1 MSKKY
6 RLSLMGISLMI
17 LMCVGTYFSRG
28 LSFIV
33 NDFWFASGLLL
44 LILLSLVDQPFFSKD
59 SNIFVNGITAAL
71 SLLLVAPN
79 ERTAIYWTFFG
90 VVMYLIISSYI
101 LMWLRRKE
109 LNLESVTIQTITRI
123 NRLIGKPETIF
134 SAFFLWGVV
143 RQYGLSS
150 NQFNALLWFWIIFMV
165 LNVPAVA
172 NAIDS
177 KISTEMAKDAKNAIG
192 KIFGVQSKNTFL
204 VKLSEDRKQPL
215 KLFDFVEFF
224 YSVDERAHKG
234 IVLDVYLL
242 DQEQWIKVLTTSEID
257 ALFGQTVEKY
267 TPDYIYKVID
277 PPNNNYLKRFV
288 GLIYQDSVIEKIR
301 FSYNA
306 KIDVYSGQLIELNV
320 GLHKILYQVV
330 QGTTKNEQ
338 LSSKNES
345 SFIVG
350 EAIQLGEWNIH
361 SGCFEQFG
369 WVPNVNT
376 PIFLASPIEPPAL
389 LENEYI
395 IGNIPDTNYPVILNK
410 EYAVTHH
417 TAILG
422 VTGSGKSVFAR
433 NMICQIADDNT
444 NVIIVDLTG
453 EYREKMPGLQ
463 SIVTDEEAKDI
474 TKAIDALAQELAKFA
489 DKRKPEI
496 ITDAEKIIKLTF
508 NGAIKRFLE
517 GEADKIVFELSE
529 ISNNTSS
536 LEYTRWFF
544 WVLFNTAKYFHN
556 YGKRVCVVLEE
567 AHTIIPEISS
577 MGVSDNASKATVNS
591 IAQIALQGRKY
602 NIGFIVIAQRTAN
615 VSKTVLTQCNSVIVF
630 QELDKT
636 TSDFLANYM
645 GRSFVDILPTLKN
658 RTAIAMGKA
667 FRSNSPMIFKV
678 PDITEVVKQ
687 TKDEEQSNF

>member
-6 RLSLMGISLMI
+6 RLSLMGLSLLI
-17 LMCVGTYFSRG
+17 LMCVGTYFTHG
-28 LSFIV
+28 FSFIV

-79 ERTAIYWTFFG
+79 ERTTIYWTFFAI
-90 VVMYLIISSYI
+90 VIYLIISSYI
-101 LMWLRRKE
+101 LMWLRKRE
-109 LNLESVTIQTITRI
+109 LNLEGVATQTITRI

-143 RQYGLSS
+143 RQYGLQS

-172 NAIDS
+172 KTIDS
-177 KISTEMAKDAKNAIG
+177 KISNETAKDAQNAVG

-215 KLFDFVEFF
+215 RRFDFVEFF

-257 ALFGQTVEKY
+257 ALFDPSVEKY
-267 TPDYIYKVID
+267 TPDYIYKVLN
-277 PPNNNYLKRFV
+277 PPDNDYLKRFV

-320 GLHKILYQVV
+320 GEHKILYQVI
-330 QGTTKNEQ
+330 QGITKNEQ

-350 EAIQLGEWNIH
+350 EAIQLGQWNTD

-369 WVPNVNT
+369 WVPSVNT
-376 PIFLASPIEPPAL
+376 PIFLASTIEPPAI
-389 LENEYI
+389 LEDEYI
-395 IGNIPDTNYPVILNK
+395 VGNIPDTNYPVILNK
-410 EYAVTHH
+410 KYAVTHH

-433 NMICQIADDNT
+433 NMINQIADNNT
-444 NVIIVDLTG
+444 SVIIVDLTG
-453 EYREKMPGLQ
+453 EYREKMPGLG
-463 SIVTDEEAKDI
+463 SIVTEEEAKSI
-474 TKAIDALAQELAKFA
+474 TEAIDTLAQENAQFA
-489 DKRKPEI
+489 NKRDPKNI
-496 ITDAEKIIKLTF
+496 FNAEKTIKTVF
-508 NGAIKRFLE
+508 NGALKRFLE
-517 GEADKIVFELSE
+517 SEADKIVFELSE
-529 ISNNTSS
+529 ISNNASS

-544 WVLFNTAKYFHN
+544 WVLFNTAKYFQN
-556 YGKRVCVVLEE
+556 YGKRVCIVLEE

-577 MGVSDNASKATVNS
+577 MGVSDSASRATVNS

-678 PDITEVVKQ
+678 PDIIEVVKQ
-687 TKDEEQSNF
+687 TKDGEQSSS